1 MNKSLTAF
9 LAISLAAFG
18 VSAKK
23 VHIPT
28 KNTSLVLEATEGQP
42 LKFLYYGN
50 ALSDNDVQTLDAAG
64 TFNRDAYPVYGMN
77 PMNEAAFSAVHADG
91 NMTLDMAVT
100 DVSTALGADNSTV
113 TTVTMADK
121 V

>member
-64 TFNRDAYPVYGMN
+64 TFNAT
-77 PMNEAAFSAVHADG
+77 H
-91 NMTLDMAVT
+91 TQ
-100 DVSTALGADNSTV
+100 STA
-113 TTVTMADK
+113 
-121 V
+121 